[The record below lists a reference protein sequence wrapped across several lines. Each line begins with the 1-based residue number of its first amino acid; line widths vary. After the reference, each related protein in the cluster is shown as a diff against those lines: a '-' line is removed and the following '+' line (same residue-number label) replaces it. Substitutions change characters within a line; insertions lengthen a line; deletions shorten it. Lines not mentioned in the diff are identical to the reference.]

1 MLKRLNPSVSIGMR
15 DLLDQIRPV
24 ASCLPCPSGRARTR
38 GQLSA
43 GTVAPC
49 AGDLCARAA
58 RLRALRCACRHIA
71 QVFLK
76 NASDIGEWSWGG
88 WSEPGREGSKVP
100 ILLLVVL
107 GCCCMGAVE
116 IAGELRGKGVVVTE
130 H

>member
-1 MLKRLNPSVSIGMR
+1 MLKRLNPSVSIGICWTR
-15 DLLDQIRPV
+15 SGLWPLV
-24 ASCLPCPSGRARTR
+24 CLVPLAAARTR

-43 GTVAPC
+43 GTVATC
-49 AGDLCARAA
+49 AGDLCARTA
-58 RLRALRCACRHIA
+58 RLCALRCACRHIA

-76 NASDIGEWSWGG
+76 NASDIGERSCGG

-116 IAGELRGKGVVVTE
+116 VAGELRGKGVVVTE